1 MNEQIL
7 YMHLLVLQQKA
18 VCSRKVEKM
27 FYYNSHIKTLTQNCH
42 LI

>member
-18 VCSRKVEKM
+18 EERLRK
-27 FYYNSHIKTLTQNCH
+27 YYNSHIKTLTQNYY